1 MSITKES
8 KEWVL
13 ALALI
18 PEKWQAGRCKVTDV
32 TCHHF
37 DRPWF
42 DPESEES
49 KRWVKEGGEH
59 PPFAEHDIPPPDITP
74 DLLYAIRRAIEARGY
89 TWVIRYTAGKNR
101 SPNEAYSMTIFKDS
115 TIVVHEDAATEDDAI
130 IRAAA
135 NLQEAK

>member
-8 KEWVL
+8 KEWL
-13 ALALI
+13 AALKWV
-18 PEKWQAGRCKVTDV
+18 PEKWQPNLLCMKQDGHQWCDI
-32 TCHHF
+32 HN
-37 DRPWF
+37 D
-42 DPESEES
+42 DN
-49 KRWVKEGGEH
+49 G
-59 PPFAEHDIPPPDITP
+59 HDIPPPAITS